1 MKKLPDKD
9 LESIIKDSDL
19 SSLLKDYSEI
29 IVDSF
34 IEEGVI
40 KELPII
46 GTIIGLVNFSNSLNQ
61 HFTTKKLCKFLIQLD
76 KIPIEK
82 RRRKINEINSSN
94 KYASSV
100 GETILEILDK
110 IDTDGK
116 PELIG
121 RIFAAF
127 IEERIDY
134 KTFLKIS
141 YIIKSI
147 FYLDLIELREL
158 YDGHYVN
165 GNIEDIL
172 IIYGL
177 VKLDMNFTEQFESSL
192 DLGNS
197 EDQHFIESKKPTL
210 TQLGKLIIE
219 IGMPK

>member
-29 IVDSF
+29 IIDSF

-40 KELPII
+40 KEIPII

-121 RIFAAF
+121 RIFAAC

-141 YIIKSI
+141 YVIRSI

-158 YDGHYVN
+158 YDGEYVN
-165 GNIEDIL
+165 GHIEDIL

-192 DLGNS
+192 DFENF

-210 TQLGKLIIE
+210 TQLGKLIVE
-219 IGMPK
+219 IGLPK

>member
-1 MKKLPDKD
+1 MKKLPDKS

-29 IVDSF
+29 IVDNI
-34 IEEGVI
+34 IEEGFL
-40 KELPII
+40 KEIPII
-46 GTIIGLVNFSNSLNQ
+46 GTVLGLVNFSNSINQ
-61 HFTTKKLCKFLIQLD
+61 HFTTKKLFKFLIQLD

-82 RRRKINEINSSN
+82 RRKKINEINSSN

-165 GNIEDIL
+165 GNIEDTL

-197 EDQHFIESKKPTL
+197 EDQHFFESKKPTL